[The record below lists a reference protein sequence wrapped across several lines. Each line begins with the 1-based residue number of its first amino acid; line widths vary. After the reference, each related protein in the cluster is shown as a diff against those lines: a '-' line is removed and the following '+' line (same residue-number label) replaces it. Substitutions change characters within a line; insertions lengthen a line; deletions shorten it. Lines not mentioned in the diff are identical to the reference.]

1 MHSLNNCPLR
11 TFACITTTNTFPFYI
26 LALDD
31 AALDLFLT
39 GPNSPTAEQ
48 RTAACLALKGKTIAQ
63 VLLND
68 NDSCLE
74 DTTTFNDNC
83 DVIQPYVIAKD
94 LLFEASPSTRK
105 RTRRVHA
112 CIHSVTQS
120 SPSLSPSSTTEIS
133 TPLVPLSPDQDN
145 LLPTESRLYVLKDV
159 TEIQGLAQA
168 AQADIRM
175 RLATQQPR
183 IYRDQE
189 QDQGQESDDSISS
202 STSSTPPSSPTT
214 PVSPCSLSSVF
225 LSSTT
230 TTASCTP
237 PSSPSLSSPLL
248 SSSRSSVILL
258 DSKPSSLSYDWSG
271 KVPSRGKAAPASPS
285 MVSSQ
290 SPSSAL
296 CSSCATCSTG
306 PSSLPHTTSTA
317 LSHHHQECSHTKSL
331 LLLQVTRFGTVDHA
345 FTIPQISS
353 SAIDA
358 HLLDTCQHSES
369 IHALSNTSAMSYAH
383 PDDLRLFCQGL
394 DKTCKSLYHVFRV
407 RWRKSG
413 LGPALKG
420 LEDKDDCK
428 KRGLIQGGSSRTIEF
443 QGELFEEW
451 VDPTAMSLAAFQSS
465 PRDVDNYLW
474 TEITGV
480 LSNTQPLLVVRP
492 LTSTEVQEQE
502 KLQGQLKMMHI
513 SSQQA
518 RSEKTREML
527 HRQWRNKSKNM
538 GLEEGRVPKQ
548 SSLSALTSLS
558 IASCSSSTLSLSSLS
573 STCSSMSSM
582 SSTSDMELARSGS
595 HFRMPGSLPPTTR
608 CRASA
613 TANELMGMPS
623 VLAFPTASAP
633 WSVLTG
639 IAVDAWNQWIM
650 IVHAGQAQ
658 FQDWCVYV
666 LELTVEQLIES
677 FSLGMTLIGG
687 RTDDHQQEPL
697 TEFEHEH
704 MTSRRQSLPSSM
716 RLIDQEEPRLSG
728 LQRAGKVLEEY
739 PSLSGVVQ
747 IFGNSWLGQKL
758 RGKLE
763 QKLNKVADQVVDWWE
778 QEPSPPCSPD
788 ASSASSVLNMAPG
801 SVTEPLFSS
810 E

>member
-1 MHSLNNCPLR
+1 MHTLSNCPLR
-11 TFACITTTNTFPFYI
+11 TFASITTTNTFPFYI

-63 VLLND
+63 VLWND
-68 NDSCLE
+68 TESCLE
-74 DTTTFNDNC
+74 DTTPTFNG
-83 DVIQPYVIAKD
+83 DVIQPYVLAKD
-94 LLFEASPSTRK
+94 LCEGPSGKK

-112 CIHSVTQS
+112 CIHTITHSSSSSLPLSTTDIS
-120 SPSLSPSSTTEIS
+120 SPS
-133 TPLVPLSPDQDN
+133 PLSPDQDN
-145 LLPTESRLYVLKDV
+145 LLLTESRLYALKDV
-159 TEIQGLAQA
+159 TEIHGLAQA

-175 RLATQQPR
+175 RHATQQR
-183 IYRDQE
+183 LLH
-189 QDQGQESDDSISS
+189 QDQDQDQESDGSSPSSTASS
-202 STSSTPPSSPTT
+202 SPATRM
-214 PVSPCSLSSVF
+214 SPCSFSLSSA
-225 LSSTT
+225 TT
-230 TTASCTP
+230 TPCPS
-237 PSSPSLSSPLL
+237 PSSPSLSAQLL
-248 SSSRSSVILL
+248 SASRSSVISLN
-258 DSKPSSLSYDWSG
+258 SKPSSLSNDWSG
-271 KVPSRGKAAPASPS
+271 KVPHHCKSAPASPS
-285 MVSSQ
+285 IEL
-290 SPSSAL
+290 PSSSSSSSL
-296 CSSCATCSTG
+296 PSSSCATCSESH
-306 PSSLPHTTSTA
+306 SSLPHTTSTT
-317 LSHHHQECSHTKSL
+317 LSHHPQECSHAKTL

-345 FTIPQISS
+345 FTIPQIPST
-353 SAIDA
+353 ITT
-358 HLLDTCQHSES
+358 HLLDTCQPSEA

-394 DKTCKSLYHVFRV
+394 DRTCKSLYNVFRV

-413 LGPALKG
+413 LGLALKS
-420 LEDKDDCK
+420 LEDEDDRNK
-428 KRGLIQGGSSRTIEF
+428 GGMAQGGSSRTIEF
-443 QGELFEEW
+443 QGDLFEEW
-451 VDPTAMSLAAFQSS
+451 VDPTAVPLVVSESS
-465 PRDVDNYLW
+465 HRDVDNYLW

-480 LSNTQPLLVVRP
+480 LSNSQPLLVVRP
-492 LTSTEVQEQE
+492 LTLVEVEEQE

-513 SSQQA
+513 SNQQA
-518 RSEKTREML
+518 RADKKRETL
-527 HRQWRNKSKNM
+527 HRQWKSKSKNM

-548 SSLSALTSLS
+548 PSLSALTSLS
-558 IASCSSSTLSLSSLS
+558 MATSASSTRSRSSLS
-573 STCSSMSSM
+573 STCSSVSSV

-595 HFRMPGSLPPTTR
+595 HFRMPGSLPPNTR

-639 IAVDAWNQWIM
+639 IAVDAWNQWI
-650 IVHAGQAQ
+650 IVVHAGRAQ
-658 FQDWCVYV
+658 FQDWCVYI

-687 RTDDHQQEPL
+687 RTDGQQHLEPL
-697 TEFEHEH
+697 AEYEHEH
-704 MTSRRQSLPSSM
+704 MPSHQSSSLSE
-716 RLIDQEEPRLSG
+716 RLLDQEVHEEPRLSG

-763 QKLNKVADQVVDWWE
+763 HKLNKVADQVVDWWE
-778 QEPSPPCSPD
+778 HEHSPPCSSD
-788 ASSASSVLNMAPG
+788 ASSDSSVLDMASG
-801 SVTEPLFSS
+801 SVEPISSS